1 VNTTVGGEVPL
12 VLGLKLNTQQVTFPS
27 IIPGIGQTYQTSVGA
42 LVTSTAGNATL
53 SAVDAT
59 ANGDGRLSNGAFA
72 LTSPIQLRATNAANP
87 NTAYAALTGTPRA
100 LLSWNTWVSNDAV
113 TIWLQQAIGTNEA
126 LLAGPYGKLI
136 TFTLST
142 TTP

>member
-12 VLGLKLNTQQVTFPS
+12 VLGLKLNTQQVSFPS
-27 IIPGIGQTYQTSVGA
+27 IIPGLGQTYQTSVGA

-53 SAVDAT
+53 SAVDAS
-59 ANGDGRLSNGAFA
+59 NGDGRLANGAFA

-87 NTAYAALTGTPRA
+87 NTAYAALSGTPRP
-100 LLSWNTWVSNDAV
+100 LLSWSTWVSNDAV
-113 TIWLQQAIGTNEA
+113 TIWLQQAIGANEA